1 MAKEIED
8 TSSSNTRRILTS
20 SHKLPKKLRKIPLP
34 NGEDPSNMKV
44 KIELRDYYV
53 SIEEMLESQREME
66 EIELLYDESLRRIR
80 TFLDEQKKA
89 EDPSAFGGLV
99 ARNQE
104 NMLSHNDT
112 PTVQQIPWITVS
124 ENEYWVFETRKESPL
139 IMKDKDE
146 FGYDGIEERLASRVH
161 SHLRP
166 ILDRQTIQSVQVPSQ
181 MLKQHGPGNF
191 IHNSA
196 LYEFFYKPDKRLIFH
211 SLEELGFGEKDESF
225 DESFTKLYNKV
236 TTCFPLGLLTNDIH
250 RIGKFFCYGRIV
262 DGEYSTA
269 TLHLPIPGFLLG
281 DADPNDIVATTRR
294 LDQLNEMVRSLDEE
308 MFAAISVQLKFGQ
321 QITHGAHGGEAL
333 ALLFAVA
340 FERFVRRLKV
350 HHFLQ
355 LLEIYTWLDEPRGR
369 NSILQDL
376 RPNRIHPC
384 FHLEKPEEGVKFF
397 MKFAIMKM
405 ALRNKQI
412 LNNKDL
418 SGKFTT
424 NGKLIYDEFAKPHLD
439 GFNDFSKMY
448 ERLKVSSKAAGILSV
463 ETAIRPQRKSMKR
476 ITGGQ
481 ERLSLTEYYPGQAD
495 FAHVLRHQPLIRQ
508 LIVNQ
513 PQMSLF
519 VKKEQKAIL
528 QQYGDLGTSNPIRP
542 LKSFT
547 GRDVF
552 ENTLEA
558 VEVLSE
564 KQDDFVAVQNRL
576 IGFTDMLWLNM
587 HRRESSGNRFTELNL
602 IPDQTDNA
610 PLTDHDVAV
619 QMLFSGQK
627 PMRLR
632 EKQGEDYFSRTNR
645 ISRNNAY
652 ARLLYQFHH
661 LQRSLETSNPRMGL
675 IVRHARPN
683 KKHELRRLLHP
694 IRLQT
699 GKDLFPP
706 GDKKHDKSQLHPY
719 GAIVQIAT
727 NRMDLLVEA
736 FIVQHRKH
744 VELSAMIGESK
755 STVIEYNEAIL
766 RSIGCL
772 LAIELCQLHFMAA
785 HLPCNAKESGYFF
798 EQTKLTVNHVSQ
810 FESVRDDF
818 SSEKVHWDDEVQSIL
833 KHLTRN
839 GLKTPGHL
847 MSRLSKYCFPGN
859 NEKDDF
865 SQTEQEQ
872 YSMFLHELNIFCAN
886 KSPTGGQYR
895 TLHFEHDLL
904 YEKHAPLFRFDQGEL
919 NLD

>member
-1 MAKEIED
+1 M
-8 TSSSNTRRILTS
+8 
-20 SHKLPKKLRKIPLP
+20 
-34 NGEDPSNMKV
+34 V
-44 KIELRDYYV
+44 
-53 SIEEMLESQREME
+53 
-66 EIELLYDESLRRIR
+66 
-80 TFLDEQKKA
+80 
-89 EDPSAFGGLV
+89 
-99 ARNQE
+99 RNQE
-104 NMLSHNDT
+104 NMPSHSDAHLADF
-112 PTVQQIPWITVS
+112 PWITVS
-124 ENEYWVFETRKESPL
+124 ENEYWVFETRKESSL

-146 FGYDGIEERLASRVH
+146 FDYDGIEERLASRAH
-161 SHLRP
+161 SHLP
-166 ILDRQTIQSVQVPSQ
+166 PLLDRQTIESVQVTSN
-181 MLKQHGPGNF
+181 MLKNHGPGNF

-196 LYEFFYKPDKRLIFH
+196 LYEFFFNPRDERLVYH

-225 DESFTKLYNKV
+225 DEAFTKIYNKV
-236 TTCFPLGLLTNDIH
+236 TRSFPLSLSKNDIH

-262 DGEYSTA
+262 DAYFSQRNLTKP
-269 TLHLPIPGFLLG
+269 LPGFLLG
-281 DADPNDIVATTRR
+281 DANPNDKGLFFNLLR
-294 LDQLNEMVRSLDEE
+294 LNQLNEMVRSLDEE

-321 QITHGAHGGEAL
+321 QITHGAHGGDWGL

-340 FERFVRRLKV
+340 FERFVRRPKV

-405 ALRNKQI
+405 ALGNKQI

-424 NGKLIYDEFAKPHLD
+424 DGKLIYDEFAKPHLD

-463 ETAIRPQRKSMKR
+463 ETAIRPPRKSMR
-476 ITGGQ
+476 IITGKQ
-481 ERLSLTEYYPGQAD
+481 KRLILTEYYPGQAD
-495 FAHVLRHQPLIRQ
+495 FDHVLMHQLLIRQ

-542 LKSFT
+542 LKSFKD
-547 GRDVF
+547 REVF

-564 KQDDFVAVQNRL
+564 TQDDFVAVQNRL

-602 IPDQTDNA
+602 IPDQTDDA
-610 PLTDHDVAV
+610 PLTDHEVAV

-652 ARLLYQFHH
+652 ARLLYQFYQ
-661 LQRSLETSNPRMGL
+661 LQRSLETSNPRLGH

-683 KKHELRRLLHP
+683 KKLLLRRLLHP

-727 NRMDLLVEA
+727 NRMDLLVDA

-744 VELSAMIGESK
+744 VELCAKIGESK
-755 STVIEYNEAIL
+755 STVIEHNEAIL

-785 HLPCNAKESGYFF
+785 HLPCNAKESGYLF

-833 KHLTRN
+833 EHLTRN

-859 NEKDDF
+859 HEKDNF

-886 KSPTGGQYR
+886 ESPTGGQYR

-904 YEKHAPLFRFDQGEL
+904 YEKHAPLFRFV
-919 NLD
+919 